1 MDSMK
6 KFIFSET
13 CFFIFLFKGKKMKL
27 KHIVVASMAALAF
40 ASGNANALSVSSGG
54 DLFLV
59 AINDNTGGSF
69 IAPLTSALS
78 STAAAFTSANTG
90 SVNFSTATGFSSAW
104 SSLTAAGTDT
114 SAISYGVFGIDTST
128 NKVLSTINPTNFTSA
143 GSNDD
148 LLNFIQGAKT
158 GAIGLWATI
167 DNASVTG
174 TTAAYRA
181 TDTADGNGITWSN
194 FMSQALTGTSGQLT
208 YTGSAP
214 ASLFALSTNGVGL
227 TPMTASMF
235 TNTFE
240 LTSAGQFTVAAVPE
254 ADTSAMMLAG
264 LGLMGFI
271 ARRRNSKK

>member
-1 MDSMK
+1 
-6 KFIFSET
+6 
-13 CFFIFLFKGKKMKL
+13 MKL
-27 KHIVVASMAALAF
+27 KHIVVATMATLAF

-78 STAAAFTSANTG
+78 STAAAFTSAKTG
-90 SVNFSTATGFSSAW
+90 SVNFSTDSGYSSAW
-104 SSLTAAGTDT
+104 SSFTSAGTDT
-114 SAISYGVFGIDTST
+114 SAISYGVFGIDTSS

-143 GSNDD
+143 GSADD
-148 LLNFIQGAKT
+148 LLGFIQGAKT
-158 GAIGLWATI
+158 GAIGTWATL
-167 DNASVTG
+167 DNALVTG

-181 TDTADGNGITWSN
+181 TDTTDGNGITWSN
-194 FMSQALTGTSGQLT
+194 FMAGALTGTSGQFT

-214 ASLFALSTNGVGL
+214 ASLYALSTSSFGL
-227 TPMTASMF
+227 TPMTSSLF

-264 LGLMGFI
+264 LGLMGYV